1 VHAQIGH
8 NEPNQAASV
17 HTIDN
22 KPYISE
28 RRSADGDLYPGIA
41 ETRSVAWTVSVG
53 CQLLPL
59 SRRNDLEDRGKI
71 GRDSTRALRA
81 CFIADL

>member
-22 KPYISE
+22 KPYIFE
-28 RRSADGDLYPGIA
+28 RR
-41 ETRSVAWTVSVG
+41 RSLSGNSGNEVRG
-53 CQLLPL
+53 QRRRRHRRRRQLLSL
-59 SRRNDLEDRGKI
+59 ARRNDLEDRGKI

-81 CFIADL
+81 CFMADL